1 MIRQRL
7 CVTTSTG
14 PRIGNS
20 LTAVMLA
27 ATLSG
32 CASMGLAGAQPVM
45 PAKPAKPSLPS
56 LSVTPDGGITLGRRD
71 TERLMKYIIELE
83 RGYE

>member
-1 MIRQRL
+1 
-7 CVTTSTG
+7 
-14 PRIGNS
+14 
-20 LTAVMLA
+20 
-27 ATLSG
+27 
-32 CASMGLAGAQPVM
+32 MGLVGAQPVM

>member
-1 MIRQRL
+1 MIRQRP
-7 CVTTSTG
+7 CVTTS
-14 PRIGNS
+14 IGGMIGRS
-20 LTAVMLA
+20 LAALTLA

-32 CASMGLAGAQPVM
+32 CASMGLVGAQPVM

-56 LSVTPDGGITLGRRD
+56 LSVTTDGGITLGRRD